1 MSDQARA
8 FCGTVIS
15 QMCDYL
21 RIDKIR
27 TSPYHP
33 QSNGQVERVHQ
44 TLLRMIGKLEKEKR
58 RDWPTHLGS
67 VVLAY
72 NTTRSLVTGFSP
84 HYLMFGQRPR
94 IPIDL
99 LFPTIRRLNTTKTL
113 DEYVTALYRCLRQ
126 ALSKARDTAFQEA
139 RRHKRVYDRKAGA
152 IALQPGDNVLVKMD
166 AFRGQRRK
174 LKNRWSDDIWTVVHQ
189 VADDVPTYVVRNTRT
204 GKTKVLHR
212 ARLLLW
218 LADYTQDGL
227 EVNVLSL
234 EDDVVPCTTLR
245 PIPYEGE
252 EGGAPLETLYGLD
265 LARFGHS
272 LDISAPTMDHRVH
285 GMPTGAS
292 LQETSLETMD
302 VDEVDNQD
310 AAGNLELED
319 VPLSPASSAAM
330 EF

>member
-1 MSDQARA
+1 MGTPDPPTDDWEIGGGKEARLADA
-8 FCGTVIS
+8 F
-15 QMCDYL
+15 
-21 RIDKIR
+21 RI
-27 TSPYHP
+27 
-33 QSNGQVERVHQ
+33 RVVH
-44 TLLRMIGKLEKEKR
+44 
-58 RDWPTHLGS
+58 
-67 VVLAY
+67 AY

-84 HYLMFGQRPR
+84 HYLMFGRRPR

-113 DEYVTALYRCLRQ
+113 DEYVTALYRRLRQ

-152 IALQPGDNVLVKMD
+152 VALQPGDNVLVKLD

-174 LKNRWSDDIWTVVHQ
+174 LKNRWSDDIWTVVRQ

-252 EGGAPLETLYGLD
+252 EGRNTP
-265 LARFGHS
+265 R
-272 LDISAPTMDHRVH
+272 DIVWPGS
-285 GMPTGAS
+285 G
-292 LQETSLETMD
+292 
-302 VDEVDNQD
+302 
-310 AAGNLELED
+310 
-319 VPLSPASSAAM
+319 
-330 EF
+330 